1 MSARIYSGIGTAVV
15 AVTTL
20 LLGQAC
26 TDSPSSDVG
35 GSGGRSAG
43 GTGGTSATGGMTASG
58 GSSTTGGMTASGGSP
73 TTGGMTASGGSFT
86 TGGVT
91 ASGGSSVGAGGKSSG
106 SGGLATAGRGDSGTA
121 GATGGT
127 LAAGGTSGSGGLA
140 TGGRGDGGTAG
151 ATGGTLAAGGTSGS
165 GDAGTDTL
173 SDGSATQPGVRLS
186 GRFNLAD
193 KSSPSFGWS
202 DSAVFARFEGTG
214 ATLRMDG
221 SPNQFQVVIDGAV
234 APSVLK
240 IVSGTNQYQVA
251 TGLSGGT
258 HELIVWKRTEGNQ
271 GDNRF
276 LGLDVVG
283 GQLLAASPAPDRLI
297 EVYGDSITAGY
308 GLDGQNCSGYQQDRQ
323 NSYLTYAAV
332 AARTLSA
339 ELHAIAWS
347 GIGMYRNYNES
358 GPSTENMPAVY
369 ARISAVQKTSS
380 WDFSTWHP
388 HAVVVNLGTND
399 ASTHGDPGAPYETN
413 YLDFVRTLRQKYPD
427 TFFVLTIGPMLSGD
441 SLTFIRNHIQSVI
454 KTRAGEGDSK
464 MSYLEFPTQS
474 PSDGIGCDS
483 HPNATTNAKMATALV
498 SELKTR
504 LSW

>member
-58 GSSTTGGMTASGGSP
+58 GSSTTGGMTASGGS
-73 TTGGMTASGGSFT
+73 FT
-86 TGGVT
+86 TGVVT
-91 ASGGSSVGAGGKSSG
+91 ASGGSSAGAGGKSSG
-106 SGGLATAGRGDSGTA
+106 MGGLATA
-121 GATGGT
+121 
-127 LAAGGTSGSGGLA
+127 
-140 TGGRGDGGTAG
+140 GRGDGGTAG
-151 ATGGTLAAGGTSGS
+151 ATGGTLAAGGTAGS

-173 SDGSATQPGVRLS
+173 PDGSATQPGVRLS

-202 DSAVFARFEGTG
+202 DSAVFARFGGTG

-283 GQLLAASPAPDRLI
+283 GQLLAASPAPDRRI

-358 GPSTENMPAVY
+358 GPSAENMPAVY

-427 TFFVLTIGPMLSGD
+427 AFFVLTIGPMLSGD
-441 SLTFIRNHIQSVI
+441 SLTFIRNHIQNVI

-483 HPNATTNAKMATALV
+483 HPNATTNAKMTTALV

>member
-1 MSARIYSGIGTAVV
+1 MGVRRYTAIGTAVV
-15 AVTTL
+15 AVASL

-26 TDSPSSDVG
+26 TYAQNVDRG
-35 GSGGRSAG
+35 KSGGQSG
-43 GTGGTSATGGMTASG
+43 QGTGTGGSPSTGGMSSNGGSSAAGGMTSNG
-58 GSSTTGGMTASGGSP
+58 GSSTA
-73 TTGGMTASGGSFT
+73 
-86 TGGVT
+86 
-91 ASGGSSVGAGGKSSG
+91 SVGAGGKSSG
-106 SGGLATAGRGDSGTA
+106 SGGLATGGRADGGMAS
-121 GATGGT
+121 ATGGT
-127 LAAGGTSGSGGLA
+127 PAAA
-140 TGGRGDGGTAG
+140 GTAG
-151 ATGGTLAAGGTSGS
+151 SV
-165 GDAGTDTL
+165 DAGTDAL
-173 SDGSATQPGVRLS
+173 SDGGTTTPGVRLS
-186 GRFNLAD
+186 GRFNGTD

-202 DSAVFARFEGTG
+202 DSAIFARFEGTG

-234 APSVLK
+234 APAALK
-240 IVSGTNQYQVA
+240 IVSGTTQYQVA
-251 TGLSGGT
+251 AGLSAGT

-271 GDNRF
+271 GDNRY
-276 LGLDVVG
+276 LGLDITG
-283 GQLLAASPAPDRLI
+283 GQLLAAAPAPDRRI

-308 GLDGQNCSGYQQDRQ
+308 GLDGQNCSGYQQDKQ
-323 NSYLTYAAV
+323 DSYLTYAAV

-339 ELHAIAWS
+339 ELHAVAWS
-347 GIGMYRNYNES
+347 GIGMYRNYNET

-369 ARISAVQKTSS
+369 ARISAVQKTAN
-380 WDFSTWHP
+380 WDFSTWQP

-441 SLTFIRNHIQSVI
+441 ALTFIRNHIQNVI

-474 PSDGIGCDS
+474 SADGIGCDS
-483 HPNATTNAKMATALV
+483 HPNATTNGKMATALV
-498 SELKTR
+498 GELKTR

>member
-1 MSARIYSGIGTAVV
+1 MRAGSHIRIGTAVL
-15 AVTTL
+15 ATTAL

-26 TDSPSSDVG
+26 TDSSSSNGG
-35 GSGGRSAG
+35 GSGGQSDG
-43 GTGGTSATGGMTASG
+43 GTGTG
-58 GSSTTGGMTASGGSP
+58 GSSTTGGMTASGGSS
-73 TTGGMTASGGSFT
+73 A

-91 ASGGSSVGAGGKSSG
+91 ASGGLSAGTGGKSSG
-106 SGGLATAGRGDSGTA
+106 SGGLATGGRVD
-121 GATGGT
+121 GGT
-127 LAAGGTSGSGGLA
+127 TAPTDGALAAGGTA
-140 TGGRGDGGTAG
+140 
-151 ATGGTLAAGGTSGS
+151 GS
-165 GDAGTDTL
+165 GDAGADAR
-173 SDGSATQPGVRLS
+173 SDGSAAQPGSSLS
-186 GRFNLAD
+186 GRFNLTD
-193 KSSPSFGWS
+193 KSGPSFGWS
-202 DSAVFARFEGTG
+202 DSAIFARFGGTG

-221 SPNQFQVVIDGAV
+221 SPNQFQVVIDGTAL
-234 APSVLK
+234 PSVLK
-240 IVSGTNQYQVA
+240 VVSGTTQYQVA
-251 TGLSGGT
+251 TGLSAGT

-283 GQLLAASPAPDRLI
+283 GQLLTASPAPDRRI

-308 GLDGQNCSGYQQDRQ
+308 GLDGQNCSGYQQDKQ

-332 AARTLSA
+332 AARALSA
-339 ELHAIAWS
+339 ELHAVAWS
-347 GIGMYRNYNES
+347 GIGMYRNYNEA

-369 ARISAVQKTSS
+369 ARISAVQKTSN
-380 WDFSTWHP
+380 WDFSTWNP

-399 ASTHGDPGAPYETN
+399 ASTHGDPAAPYETN
-413 YLDFVRTLRQKYPD
+413 YLDFVRTLRLKYPD

-441 SLTFIRNHIQSVI
+441 ALTLIRTHIQNVI

-474 PSDGIGCDS
+474 QSDGIGCDS

>member
-1 MSARIYSGIGTAVV
+1 MTSN
-15 AVTTL
+15 
-20 LLGQAC
+20 
-26 TDSPSSDVG
+26 G
-35 GSGGRSAG
+35 GS
-43 GTGGTSATGGMTASG
+43 SATGGMTSNGGSSATGGINASG
-58 GSSTTGGMTASGGSP
+58 GSSAGTGG
-73 TTGGMTASGGSFT
+73 
-86 TGGVT
+86 
-91 ASGGSSVGAGGKSSG
+91 K
-106 SGGLATAGRGDSGTA
+106 
-121 GATGGT
+121 
-127 LAAGGTSGSGGLA
+127 SGSGGLA
-140 TGGRGDGGTAG
+140 TGGRGDGGTTG
-151 ATGGTLAAGGTSGS
+151 ATGGTLAAGGSAGS
-165 GDAGTDTL
+165 GDAGPDAL
-173 SDGSATQPGVRLS
+173 SDGRAAEPGVRLS
-186 GRFNLAD
+186 GRFNLTD

-202 DSAVFARFEGTG
+202 DSAIFARFEGSG

-221 SPNQFQVVIDGAV
+221 SPNQFQMVIDGTAL
-234 APSVLK
+234 PSVLK
-240 IVSGTNQYQVA
+240 IVSGTSQYQVA
-251 TGLSGGT
+251 TGLSAGT

-283 GQLLAASPAPDRLI
+283 GQLLAASPAPDRRI

-308 GLDGQNCSGYQQDRQ
+308 GLDGQNCSGYQQDKQ

-339 ELHAIAWS
+339 ELHTVAWS
-347 GIGMYRNYNES
+347 GIGMYRNYNEP

-369 ARISAVQKTSS
+369 ARISAIQKTNN
-380 WDFSTWHP
+380 WDFSTWQP

-399 ASTHGDPGAPYETN
+399 ASTKGDPGAPYETN

-441 SLTFIRNHIQSVI
+441 ALTVIRNHIQNVI

-498 SELKTR
+498 GELKTR
-504 LSW
+504 LGW

>member
-1 MSARIYSGIGTAVV
+1 
-15 AVTTL
+15 
-20 LLGQAC
+20 
-26 TDSPSSDVG
+26 
-35 GSGGRSAG
+35 
-43 GTGGTSATGGMTASG
+43 
-58 GSSTTGGMTASGGSP
+58 
-73 TTGGMTASGGSFT
+73 
-86 TGGVT
+86 
-91 ASGGSSVGAGGKSSG
+91 
-106 SGGLATAGRGDSGTA
+106 
-121 GATGGT
+121 
-127 LAAGGTSGSGGLA
+127 
-140 TGGRGDGGTAG
+140 
-151 ATGGTLAAGGTSGS
+151 
-165 GDAGTDTL
+165 
-173 SDGSATQPGVRLS
+173 
-186 GRFNLAD
+186 
-193 KSSPSFGWS
+193 
-202 DSAVFARFEGTG
+202 
-214 ATLRMDG
+214 
-221 SPNQFQVVIDGAV
+221 
-234 APSVLK
+234 
-240 IVSGTNQYQVA
+240 
-251 TGLSGGT
+251 
-258 HELIVWKRTEGNQ
+258 VWKRTEGNQ

-283 GQLLAASPAPDRLI
+283 GQLLAASPAPDRRI